1 MPYVASYENKH
12 NEAARFAYE
21 LKKPEYS
28 HIKGTL
34 EQKISEAL
42 DLVIKNQT
50 KAKESF
56 QNAIQI
62 LNDAIS
68 LAKKDIEIKDREL
81 VELEIAKNAY
91 KTKKTKVEKLIYE
104 LNNDRIYLN
113 AEYQFKKLS
122 DELSELLNNID
133 SGLNDFSTKTDYEN
147 ATTSLENA
155 IQKAK
160 QAMREFKNQR

>member
-28 HIKGTL
+28 HIKGAL

-91 KTKKTKVEKLIYE
+91 KAKKAETEELIEE
-104 LNNDRIYLN
+104 LSTDTIYLN
-113 AEYQFKKLS
+113 AEYQFQVIWSKLRK
-122 DELSELLNNID
+122 LLNNID

-147 ATTSLENA
+147 ATTNLENA
-155 IQKAK
+155 IQEAK
-160 QAMREFKNQR
+160 QAMREFKNNF